1 MKSAPA
7 HEPVAELSISGARII
22 DPAHGLDAEV
32 DLHVSGGRI
41 LAVGPAPAGFSPARR
56 IDGKGLVVSPGL
68 VDLAAR
74 LREPGFEYRAT
85 LESEMKAAVAGGITS
100 LVCPP
105 DTDPTLDEPGL
116 IEMLKHRARGLA
128 LANLY
133 PLGALTVGLA
143 GKDLT
148 EMAELSE
155 AGCIGFSQ
163 AAIPVVDTQ
172 VLLRAMLYANTYGFT
187 VWLQPQD
194 PFLGR
199 GGVAHN
205 GAVATRLGLPGIPV
219 LTETVALH
227 TIFELMRS
235 TGCRVHLCRLSSGA
249 GVELVR
255 QAKAAGLPLTADVA
269 VHHLH
274 LIDVDIGYFDTRCRV
289 DPPFR
294 SQRDREAIRA
304 GVRDG
309 TIDAICSDH
318 TPVAEDAKLLPFG
331 EAEPGTTGL
340 ELLLPLALK
349 WAREEGLDLA
359 RALAL
364 VTRAPAAI
372 AGLPESG
379 GTLSPGALADL
390 CLFDPLAPWMVD
402 DQSLLS
408 QGKDTPY
415 HGRELQGRALMTMV
429 GGRIVYER
437 ARNGQSRDGQSR
449 DEKSRD
455 GRSRDGQSPD
465 VAR

>member
-1 MKSAPA
+1 MKTAACDPA
-7 HEPVAELSISGARII
+7 TDFSIIGARIV
-22 DPAHGLDAEV
+22 DPGGASDAAAA
-32 DLHVSGGRI
+32 DLHVSDGRI
-41 LAVGPAPAGFSPARR
+41 LAVGAAPAGFRPQRR
-56 IDGKGLVVSPGL
+56 VDGSGLVLAPGL

-85 LESEMKAAVAGGITS
+85 LESEMRAAVAGGITS

-116 IEMLKHRARGLA
+116 IEMLKHRARNLA
-128 LANLY
+128 LARLY

-143 GKDLT
+143 GADLT

-163 AAIPVVDTQ
+163 AAVPVADTQ
-172 VLLRAMLYANTYGFT
+172 ALLRAMLYANTYGFT

-194 PFLGR
+194 HFLGR

-227 TIFELMRS
+227 TIFELMHS

-249 GVELVR
+249 GVDLVR
-255 QAKAAGLPLTADVA
+255 QAKASGLPLTADVA
-269 VHHLH
+269 IHHLH

-294 SQRDREAIRA
+294 SQRDRDALRA
-304 GVRDG
+304 GVLDG

-349 WAREEGLDLA
+349 WAEEEGIGLA
-359 RALAL
+359 RALGL
-364 VTRAPAAI
+364 VTRAPAQIIGIDEAAG
-372 AGLPESG
+372 AGLV
-379 GTLSPGALADL
+379 TGAVADL
-390 CLFDPLAPWMVD
+390 CLFDPLAHWVVD

-415 HGRELQGRALMTMV
+415 HGRELQGRTIMTIV
-429 GGRIVYER
+429 GGRIVFER
-437 ARNGQSRDGQSR
+437 AGSHSDQAG
-449 DEKSRD
+449 
-455 GRSRDGQSPD
+455 
-465 VAR
+465 AR

>member
-1 MKSAPA
+1 MRPMLIRGGRVVDPSQGIDAVLDLFLA
-7 HEPVAELSISGARII
+7 GGRVARLGE
-22 DPAHGLDAEV
+22 GLDAPEGAEV
-32 DLHVSGGRI
+32 VDAS
-41 LAVGPAPAGFSPARR
+41 
-56 IDGKGLVVSPGL
+56 GLVVTPGL

-74 LREPGFEYRAT
+74 LREPGFEYKAT
-85 LESEMKAAVAGGITS
+85 LESEMQAAVAGGITS

-116 IEMLKHRARGLA
+116 IEMLKHRARSLA
-128 LANLY
+128 LTNLY
-133 PLGALTVGLA
+133 PLGALTMGLA
-143 GKDLT
+143 GEDLT
-148 EMAELSE
+148 EMAELTE
-155 AGCIGFSQ
+155 AGCVGFSQ
-163 AAIPVVDTQ
+163 ASQPIVNTQ
-172 VLLRAMLYANTYGFT
+172 VLLRAMQYANTYGFT

-194 PFLGR
+194 PYLGR

-219 LTETVALH
+219 LSETVALH
-227 TIFELMRS
+227 TIFELMRA

-249 GVELVR
+249 GIELVR
-255 QAKAAGLPLTADVA
+255 QAKAAGLPVTADVA

-274 LIDVDIGYFDTRCRV
+274 LIDVDIGYFDARCRV

-304 GVRDG
+304 GLLDG

-318 TPVAEDAKLLPFG
+318 TPVAEDAKVLPFG

-349 WAREEGLDLA
+349 WAQEENVDLV

-364 VTRAPAAI
+364 LTRAPARI
-372 AGLPESG
+372 AGIEEGEVLG
-379 GTLSPGALADL
+379 VAAGAVADL
-390 CLFDPLAPWMVD
+390 CLFDPRAPWVVD

-415 HGRELQGRALMTMV
+415 HGRELEGRALMTLV

-437 ARNGQSRDGQSR
+437 ATGEPRR
-449 DEKSRD
+449 
-455 GRSRDGQSPD
+455 PD
-465 VAR
+465 RRPG

>member
-1 MKSAPA
+1 MRAGSAAAPL
-7 HEPVAELSISGARII
+7 AELTISGARVI
-22 DPAHGLDAEV
+22 DPWHDVDAQA

-41 LAVGPAPAGFSPARR
+41 LAVGPAPGGFSPARR
-56 IDGKGLVVSPGL
+56 IDGRGLVVAPGL

-85 LESEMKAAVAGGITS
+85 LESEMQAAVAGGITS

-105 DTDPTLDEPGL
+105 DTDPVLDEPGL
-116 IEMLKHRARGLA
+116 IEMLKHRARELA

-143 GKDLT
+143 GQDLT

-163 AAIPVVDTQ
+163 AATPVVDTQ
-172 VLLRAMLYANTYGFT
+172 VLLRAMLYAKTYDFT

-194 PFLGR
+194 AFLGR

-205 GAVATRLGLPGIPV
+205 GPVATRLGLPGIPV

-235 TGCRVHLCRLSSGA
+235 TGCRVHVCRLSSGA
-249 GVELVR
+249 GVDLVR
-255 QAKAAGLPLTADVA
+255 RAKADGLPLTADVA

-294 SQRDREAIRA
+294 SQRDRDAIRA

-340 ELLLPLALK
+340 EMLLPLALK
-349 WAREEGLDLA
+349 WALEEGVEMA

-364 VTRAPAAI
+364 VTRAPAGI
-372 AGLPESG
+372 AGLPEAG
-379 GTLSPGALADL
+379 GAGLAPGALADL
-390 CLFDPLAPWMVD
+390 CLFDPLAPWVVD
-402 DQSLLS
+402 DQTLLS

-415 HGRELQGRALMTMV
+415 HGRELQGRALMTLV

-437 ARNGQSRDGQSR
+437 AGDR
-449 DEKSRD
+449 
-455 GRSRDGQSPD
+455 QSPD
-465 VAR
+465 DLR

>member
-1 MKSAPA
+1 MAAVAPA
-7 HEPVAELSISGARII
+7 PAVDITITGARMV
-22 DPAHGLDAEV
+22 DPYRGFDEV
-32 DLHVSGGRI
+32 GEIHLSGGRI
-41 LAVGPAPAGFSPARR
+41 LAVGPAPAGFEPERR
-56 IDGKGLVVSPGL
+56 VDGRGLVVAPGL

-74 LREPGFEYRAT
+74 LREPGFEYKAT
-85 LESEMKAAVAGGITS
+85 LESEMHAAVAGGVTS

-116 IEMLKHRARGLA
+116 IEMLKHRARSLA
-128 LANLY
+128 LTNLY

-143 GKDLT
+143 GEDLT

-155 AGCIGFSQ
+155 AGCVGFSQ
-163 AAIPVVDTQ
+163 ASTPIVNTQ

-199 GGVAHN
+199 GGVAHS
-205 GAVATRLGLPGIPV
+205 GAVATRLGLPAIPV
-219 LTETVALH
+219 VSETVALH
-227 TIFELMRS
+227 TIFDLMRS
-235 TGCRVHLCRLSSGA
+235 TGCRVHLCRLSSAA
-249 GVELVR
+249 GVDLVR
-255 QAKAAGLPLTADVA
+255 QAKATGLPLTADVA

-274 LIDVDIGYFDTRCRV
+274 LIDVDIGYFDARCRV

-304 GVRDG
+304 GLLDG

-340 ELLLPLALK
+340 ELLLPLTLK
-349 WAREEGLDLA
+349 WAEEEGVGLA

-364 VTRAPAAI
+364 LIRAPARI
-372 AGLPESG
+372 AGIEEG
-379 GTLSPGALADL
+379 EVCGLSPGAVADL
-390 CLFDPLAPWMVD
+390 CVFDPQAPWVVD
-402 DQSLLS
+402 DDSLLS

-415 HGRELQGRALMTMV
+415 HGRELLGRALMTLV

-437 ARNGQSRDGQSR
+437 AGGDTRRR
-449 DEKSRD
+449 P
-455 GRSRDGQSPD
+455 GRP
-465 VAR
+465 A

>member
-1 MKSAPA
+1 MRDDPA
-7 HEPVAELSISGARII
+7 MSLSITGARVI
-22 DPAHGLDAEV
+22 DPYRGFDAVEDV
-32 DLHVSGGRI
+32 HIQGGRI
-41 LAVGPAPAGFSPARR
+41 LAVGPAPKDFEPERR
-56 IDGKGLVVSPGL
+56 IDGRGLVVTPGL

-74 LREPGFEYRAT
+74 LREPGFEYKAT
-85 LESEMKAAVAGGITS
+85 LESEMHAAVAGGITS
-100 LVCPP
+100 VVCPP
-105 DTDPTLDEPGL
+105 DTDPPLDEPGL
-116 IEMLKHRARGLA
+116 IEMLKHRARSLA
-128 LANLY
+128 LTNLY

-143 GKDLT
+143 GEDLT

-155 AGCIGFSQ
+155 AGCVGFSQ
-163 AAIPVVDTQ
+163 ASKPIVDTQ
-172 VLLRAMLYANTYGFT
+172 VLLRAMLYANTHGFT
-187 VWLQPQD
+187 AWLQPQD

-235 TGCRVHLCRLSSGA
+235 TGCRVHLCRLSSAG

-274 LIDVDIGYFDTRCRV
+274 LIDVDIGYFDTHCRV

-294 SQRDREAIRA
+294 SQRDRDAIRA
-304 GVRDG
+304 GLLDG

-349 WAREEGLDLA
+349 WAAEEGVGLA
-359 RALAL
+359 KALAL
-364 VTRAPAAI
+364 VTRAPARI
-372 AGLPESG
+372 AGIDAGEVSG
-379 GTLSPGALADL
+379 VAPGAVADL
-390 CLFDPLAPWMVD
+390 CVFDPQAPWVVD
-402 DQSLLS
+402 DDTLLS

-415 HGRELQGRALMTMV
+415 HGRELVGRALMTVV

-437 ARNGQSRDGQSR
+437 AGGDTRRR
-449 DEKSRD
+449 
-455 GRSRDGQSPD
+455 P
-465 VAR
+465 ARPA

>member
-1 MKSAPA
+1 MRKPA
-7 HEPVAELSISGARII
+7 SVNAMVDLSVTGARIV
-22 DPAHGLDAEV
+22 DPYSGVDMVA
-32 DLHVSGGRI
+32 DLHISGGRI
-41 LAVGPAPAGFSPARR
+41 LAVGPAPAGFDPERR
-56 IDGKGLVVSPGL
+56 IDATGLVAAPGL

-74 LREPGFEYRAT
+74 LREPGFEYKAT
-85 LESEMKAAVAGGITS
+85 LESEMQAAVAGGITS

-116 IEMLKHRARGLA
+116 IEMLKHRARSLA
-128 LANLY
+128 LTSLY

-143 GKDLT
+143 GEDLT

-155 AGCIGFSQ
+155 AGCVGFSQ
-163 AAIPVVDTQ
+163 AAVPIVNTQ
-172 VLLRAMLYANTYGFT
+172 VLLRAMQYATTYGFT

-219 LTETVALH
+219 LSETVALH

-235 TGCRVHLCRLSSGA
+235 TSCRVHLCRLSSAA
-249 GVELVR
+249 GIELVR
-255 QAKAAGLPLTADVA
+255 QAKASGLPLTADVA

-274 LIDVDIGYFDTRCRV
+274 LIDVDIGYFDTRYRV

-304 GVRDG
+304 GLLDG

-349 WAREEGLDLA
+349 WAAEEGVGLA
-359 RALAL
+359 QALAL
-364 VTRAPAAI
+364 LTRAPSRI
-372 AGLPESG
+372 AGIHEGEAAGLA
-379 GTLSPGALADL
+379 PGAVADL
-390 CLFDPLAPWMVD
+390 CVFDPAAPWIVD
-402 DQSLLS
+402 DDSLLS

-415 HGRELQGRALMTMV
+415 HGRELLGRALLTVV
-429 GGRIVYER
+429 GGRIVYES
-437 ARNGQSRDGQSR
+437 ADGALR
-449 DEKSRD
+449 RHADWE
-455 GRSRDGQSPD
+455 
-465 VAR
+465 A

>member
-1 MKSAPA
+1 MSVA
-7 HEPVAELSISGARII
+7 HGRPQDFTIAGARLVDPFTGI
-22 DPAHGLDAEV
+22 DRTG
-32 DLHVSGGRI
+32 DLHVADGRI
-41 LAVGPAPAGFSPARR
+41 LAVGAAPAGFRPGQR
-56 IDGKGLVVSPGL
+56 IDAAGMILAPGL

-74 LREPGFEYRAT
+74 LREPGFEYKAT
-85 LESEMKAAVAGGITS
+85 LESEMQAAVAGGITS

-105 DTDPTLDEPGL
+105 DTDPILDEPGL
-116 IEMLKHRARGLA
+116 IEMLKHRARSLA
-128 LANLY
+128 LTNLY

-143 GKDLT
+143 GEDLT

-155 AGCIGFSQ
+155 AGCVGFSQ
-163 AAIPVVDTQ
+163 ASRPIVDTQ
-172 VLLRAMLYANTYGFT
+172 VLLRAMQYANTYGFT

-199 GGVAHN
+199 GGVAHS

-227 TIFELMRS
+227 TIFELMQA

-255 QAKAAGLPLTADVA
+255 RAKAAGLPVTADVA

-274 LIDVDIGYFDTRCRV
+274 LIDVDIGYFDARCRV

-304 GVRDG
+304 GLLDG

-318 TPVAEDAKLLPFG
+318 TPVAEDAKVLPFG

-349 WAREEGLDLA
+349 WAQEEGVGLA
-359 RALAL
+359 RMLDL
-364 VTRAPAAI
+364 VTRAPARI
-372 AGLPESG
+372 AGIVADPPEG
-379 GTLSPGALADL
+379 GRDSDGGLQAPAVQGLEPGAAADL
-390 CLFDPLAPWMVD
+390 CLFDAGVPWVVD
-402 DQSLLS
+402 DRSLLS

-415 HGRELQGRALMTMV
+415 QGRELLGRAMLTVV
-429 GGRIVYER
+429 GGRIAF
-437 ARNGQSRDGQSR
+437 AREGGEPRRETGIQEATR
-449 DEKSRD
+449 
-455 GRSRDGQSPD
+455 P
-465 VAR
+465 